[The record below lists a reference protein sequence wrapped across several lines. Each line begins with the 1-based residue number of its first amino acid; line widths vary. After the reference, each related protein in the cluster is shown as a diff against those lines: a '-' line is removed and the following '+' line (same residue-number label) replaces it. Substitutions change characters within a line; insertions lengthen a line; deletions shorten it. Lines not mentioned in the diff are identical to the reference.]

1 MKRNFACIFFF
12 CILASQTIIA
22 MESGV
27 EQPAKYVDKTERMSW
42 WTAGRFGLFIH
53 WGLYSMPARH
63 EWVKSREKM
72 TDSIYDRYMEYF
84 NPDLYN
90 PREWARLAKNAGF
103 KYVVFT
109 TKHHDGFCMWD
120 TKYSDYKI
128 TRTPYRKDVLGPLV
142 EAFRKEGL
150 RVGFYYSLIDWHH
163 PDFTI
168 DRNHPLMPQDPTKL
182 EKLNQKRD
190 MAKYREYMK
199 KQLTE
204 LLTEYGQIDE
214 LFLDYT
220 YDTGEYGKNKNDWDS
235 EGIVKLV
242 RNLQP
247 QIIINNRLGLSE
259 DSQGWDYI
267 TPEQFMPH
275 EWPTIQNQRVPWETC
290 QTFSGSWGYN
300 RDEENWK
307 STHQL
312 IVMLAETVSKGGNL
326 LLNVGPTARGVFDE
340 RAIERLKG
348 LSEWMYF
355 HHDAI
360 YECTAAPL
368 EYECPNNCMLT
379 YNPKTRRLYIHVLEW
394 PFKSLYLKGY
404 RGKIK
409 YVQLLNDHSELKFRT
424 DTERGSHTTENTEAD
439 DVIITLPTKR
449 PNVELPV
456 IEVILN

>member
-1 MKRNFACIFFF
+1 MKRFFI
-12 CILASQTIIA
+12 CILFLNALACQMASSQELKNGQSFDHIT
-22 MESGV
+22 
-27 EQPAKYVDKTERMSW
+27 KTEHMSW
-42 WTAGRFGLFIH
+42 WTESRLGLFIH
-53 WGLYSMPARH
+53 WGLYAMPARH

-84 NPDLYN
+84 NPDLYD
-90 PREWARLAKNAGF
+90 PQQWARIAKEAGF

-120 TKYSDYKI
+120 TRYSDYKV
-128 TRTPYRKDVLGPLV
+128 TNTPYHKDVLRPFV

-150 RVGFYYSLIDWHH
+150 RIGFYYSLIDWHH

-168 DRNHPLMPQDPTKL
+168 DRNHPLMPQDPIKL
-182 EKLNQKRD
+182 EELNQKRD

-204 LLTEYGQIDE
+204 LLTEYGRIDE

-247 QIIINNRLGLSE
+247 QIIVNNRLGLSE
-259 DSQGWDYI
+259 NSQGWDYV
-267 TPEQFMPH
+267 TPEQFMPR
-275 EWPTIQNQRVPWETC
+275 EWPTIHNQRVPWETC

-326 LLNVGPTARGVFDE
+326 LLNVGPTARGVFDK
-340 RAIERLKG
+340 RAIKRLKG
-348 LSEWMYF
+348 LGEWMYF

-360 YECTAAPL
+360 YGCTAAPS
-368 EYECPNNCMLT
+368 EYKCPDNCILT

-404 RGKIK
+404 KGKIK

-424 DTERGSHTTENTEAD
+424 DTEEGSHTTEDIGVD
-439 DVIITLPTKR
+439 DVIITLPTEC
-449 PNVELPV
+449 PDVGLPV
-456 IEVILN
+456 IEIMLD